1 MAVCRQRIVWPAL
14 LIDLVV
20 RGLGWQQGVVFFI
33 HWPFPLHLL
42 TMLIGVDKHDIVGV
56 NQVYCREPGLIFIIQ
71 RAAGVT

>member
-56 NQVYCREPGLIFIIQ
+56 NQFTAANRGLIFIIQ